1 MRAQKH
7 RKNNRISWRTVA
19 GILPLIIC
27 FPLGLYVLWTKA
39 RCPRVIKTA
48 VSAAAALVLVA
59 ILLPM
64 TNPPEREIGGIHL
77 VDEKPAVEVYG
88 PEAPADR
95 EVIEIYAPRRT
106 ALLVQPTATPA
117 PVVVYCNNGGKYYHS
132 EECIYVREDTPNTKL
147 TRAIEAGYTKC
158 PDCNA
163 PDPY

>member
-1 MRAQKH
+1 MRAPRY
-7 RKNNRISWRTVA
+7 RKQRRASWRTVA

-27 FPLGLYVLWTKA
+27 FPLGLYILWSRT
-39 RCPRVIKTA
+39 RCPRIVKSA
-48 VSAAAALVLVA
+48 LSAAAALLLIA

-64 TNPPEREIGGIHL
+64 TNPPERETGGIHL

-95 EVIEIYAPRRT
+95 EIIEIYAPRRT

-117 PVVVYCNNGGKYYHS
+117 PVIVYCNNGGKHYHS
-132 EECIYVREDTPNTKL
+132 EDCKYVKDTTPDVKL
-147 TRAIEAGYTKC
+147 TAAIQAGYTKC
-158 PDCNA
+158 PECNA

>member
-1 MRAQKH
+1 MRAQKY
-7 RKNNRISWRTVA
+7 RKTGRVNWRAVIGA
-19 GILPLIIC
+19 VPLIIC
-27 FPLGLYVLWTKA
+27 FLLGLYVLWTKV
-39 RCPRVIKTA
+39 RCPRLVKSA
-48 VSAAAALVLVA
+48 LSAAAALVLIA

-64 TNPPEREIGGIHL
+64 TNPPERETGGIYL
-77 VDEKPAVEVYG
+77 VDEKPEVEVYG

-117 PVVVYCNNGGKYYHS
+117 PVIVYCNNGGKHYHS
-132 EECIYVREDTPNTKL
+132 EECKYVKDTTPDVKL

-158 PDCNA
+158 PECNA